1 MCMHIQKNT
10 CTYGLHGFCP
20 ILHGAVRRL
29 HTQAAQLDDA
39 GLQYLGATR
48 ALLDAQQM
56 PGLTLDIKHCHV
68 DSVMK
73 HSRGLLTC
81 FILMIVTHKG
91 DTYQPN
97 LAADCREPL
106 RWGCICQCHA
116 TGDWRLRLWCG
127 KLKFGNAGIGN
138 GRWGISETY
147 PTGFGIFWWGY
158 HPSLNLGFQFSSLTL
173 MGIVARITM
182 NK

>member
-1 MCMHIQKNT
+1 MYIYIYDVYMCMHIQKNT

-56 PGLTLDIKHCHV
+56 PGPTLDIKHCHV

-116 TGDWRLRLWCG
+116 TGDWRLRL
-127 KLKFGNAGIGN
+127 
-138 GRWGISETY
+138 
-147 PTGFGIFWWGY
+147 
-158 HPSLNLGFQFSSLTL
+158 
-173 MGIVARITM
+173 
-182 NK
+182 